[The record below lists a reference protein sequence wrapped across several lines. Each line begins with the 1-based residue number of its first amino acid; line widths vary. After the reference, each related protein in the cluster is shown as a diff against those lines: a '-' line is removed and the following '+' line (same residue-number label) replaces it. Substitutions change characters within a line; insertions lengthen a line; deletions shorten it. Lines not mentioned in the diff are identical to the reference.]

1 MSLTF
6 KSALVDAGID
16 PETVRL
22 LRHKDSKADY
32 GRTPYELFRNDRA
45 AFELYQS
52 HQSNKRRPHLKA
64 DHWASFVGTP
74 DMRTLFCGLYASRYV
89 GVGDSDVPQPHR
101 EGKIDRAGHYD
112 LYELT
117 LLDTL
122 KEYGGVLFVN
132 WGASPRQ
139 WVQRRTDKAI
149 TELYREF
156 KEAEFPGSSKFIKR
170 LSEIGSLP
178 SGWVAVL
185 REQKGIYLLT
195 CPNTKE
201 QYVGKASGVEG
212 FWGRWQDY
220 LRDGHAGNIRLRN
233 RVSDYQVSILE
244 TVGNAV
250 TDDELNAL
258 ESRWKEKLQSR
269 EMGLNAN

>member
-1 MSLTF
+1 M
-6 KSALVDAGID
+6 
-16 PETVRL
+16 
-22 LRHKDSKADY
+22 
-32 GRTPYELFRNDRA
+32 
-45 AFELYQS
+45 
-52 HQSNKRRPHLKA
+52 
-64 DHWASFVGTP
+64 
-74 DMRTLFCGLYASRYV
+74 
-89 GVGDSDVPQPHR
+89 
-101 EGKIDRAGHYD
+101 
-112 LYELT
+112 
-117 LLDTL
+117 
-122 KEYGGVLFVN
+122 
-132 WGASPRQ
+132 
-139 WVQRRTDKAI
+139 
-149 TELYREF
+149 
-156 KEAEFPGSSKFIKR
+156 
-170 LSEIGSLP
+170 
-178 SGWVAVL
+178 L